1 MDNPGWHGDFTIDYN
16 YGAPDSSLLLLCFC
30 FFFDCTVSAI
40 FRSPGYLQ
48 GLPRQ
53 PSMTLFLFLSR
64 LPCMLHPSQARM
76 IRELKEE
83 LEELRN
89 RVGSGG
95 CSWLRLEFDG
105 VL

>member
-1 MDNPGWHGDFTIDYN
+1 
-16 YGAPDSSLLLLCFC
+16 
-30 FFFDCTVSAI
+30 
-40 FRSPGYLQ
+40 
-48 GLPRQ
+48 
-53 PSMTLFLFLSR
+53 
-64 LPCMLHPSQARM
+64 MLHPSQARM